1 MSEVAAALLAWLV
14 VYTYPV
20 VGLTVLVAAV
30 GVPLPSTIVV
40 LAAGGLAAD
49 GEIDPVILVAVVLL
63 SAVTGDLT
71 SYGIGRWG
79 GSALLGRLGPRR
91 GFSAE
96 KVARLERRF
105 ERWGG
110 LLILATRCI
119 LRGLALPTNLIAGGV
134 GYPARRFFGFVV
146 LGQGIWATG
155 LVSIGFWYGSNWRV
169 VAEYLEGAF
178 TPLTSLAV
186 ATVLA
191 LLLVGFFRSRA
202 ASR

>member
-20 VGLTVLVAAV
+20 VGLTVLLAAV

-40 LAAGGLAAD
+40 LAAGGLAVG
-49 GEIDPVILVAVVLL
+49 GEIDPVILTTIVLL
-63 SAVTGDLT
+63 AAVTGDLA
-71 SYGIGRWG
+71 SYSIGRWG
-79 GSALLGRLGPRR
+79 GSALRGRLGSRS
-91 GFSAE
+91 GFTTE
-96 KVARLERRF
+96 RVAQLERRF

-110 LLILATRCI
+110 VQVLATRMI
-119 LRGLALPTNLIAGGV
+119 LRGLAVPTNLMAGGV
-134 GYPARRFFGFVV
+134 RYPARRFFGYVT
-146 LGQGIWATG
+146 LGQGIWASG
-155 LVSIGFWYGSNWRV
+155 LVSIGFWYGSNWSV
-169 VAEYLEGAF
+169 VAGYLEGAF